1 MTTTKREIIT
11 YRNHVNYQHDIMG
24 DSFSLKQPHIN
35 IWNQLIAF
43 LRKRGYQVGVNE
55 HYKEHYK
62 CLSKYHK
69 IAKRKDIIILLEISA
84 RGIEVNIGHTKNFWH
99 DMGQSFWDKWHDK
112 YTKLE
117 YLEDKAVELEIKR
130 VTEFFL
136 KHTENIKSNDD
147 DSKNALEFIFDKEK
161 NNTHI
166 HGGAQS
172 IEEIRIYMET
182 KDMPLYNQLDKNK
195 KKIITGERKYFYD
208 RQTKR
213 LFSGIAV
220 HNINNMWWM
229 IMNNKF
235 TNIACFDLFD
245 YSQDLP
251 RRKPADQNQIERVLN
266 KFIDKKEFLK
276 AHKFSQ
282 FHGINK
288 D

>member
-1 MTTTKREIIT
+1 MKTPERQIIT
-11 YRNHVNYQHDIMG
+11 YENTIKYNHDERGQD
-24 DSFSLKQPHIN
+24 FSLNQPHIK
-35 IWNQLIAF
+35 IWNSLLAF
-43 LRKRGYQVGVNE
+43 LRKRGYKVGANKHYQE
-55 HYKEHYK
+55 HYQ

-69 IAKRKDIIILLEISA
+69 IAKRKDIIILLEIRA
-84 RGIEVNIGHTKNFWH
+84 GGIEVEIGHTKNFWH
-99 DMGQSFWDKWHDK
+99 DMAQSFWSKWHDK
-112 YTKLE
+112 YTELS

-136 KHTENIKSNDD
+136 KHTENIKSNE

-182 KDMPLYNQLDKNK
+182 KDLQLYNQVDKNN
-195 KKIITGERKYFYD
+195 KKIITGEKKYFYD

-245 YSQDLP
+245 YSPDLP
-251 RRKPADQNQIERVLN
+251 RRKPADQNQIERLLN